1 MKIIYKVFIA
11 ILINKSLALR
21 HIITDNGQ
29 ATSIMEKDK
38 FFFKM
43 EHISRV
49 LLNRESLMGREDIFT
64 IMAAFIKEK
73 LKIIKLMVPAPI
85 MILFKAIS
93 ITANG
98 IKTLH
103 MEKQNKNF

>member
-1 MKIIYKVFIA
+1 
-11 ILINKSLALR
+11 
-21 HIITDNGQ
+21 
-29 ATSIMEKDK
+29 
-38 FFFKM
+38 
-43 EHISRV
+43 
-49 LLNRESLMGREDIFT
+49 MGREDIFT

>member
-1 MKIIYKVFIA
+1 
-11 ILINKSLALR
+11 
-21 HIITDNGQ
+21 
-29 ATSIMEKDK
+29 
-38 FFFKM
+38 
-43 EHISRV
+43 
-49 LLNRESLMGREDIFT
+49 MGREDIFT

-73 LKIIKLMVPAPI
+73 LKIIKLMVPVPI